1 MVDTFKLLITTTALA
16 ALGAAHPVA
25 RQEST
30 VSDAYSTAI
39 QTTVLPSFIESASA
53 SATTSADV
61 ADLSHLKEDCT
72 IG

>member
-1 MVDTFKLLITTTALA
+1 MVDTFKLLVTTTALA
-16 ALGAAHPVA
+16 ALGIAHPVT

-30 VSDAYSTAI
+30 INDASSTAI
-39 QTTVLPSFIESASA
+39 QTTVIPSFTESASA
-53 SATTSADV
+53 SATANANV